1 MKEIVEKLTDALSNF
16 LPNIDVSIKLGVI
29 GGIIVLL
36 LFFIALA
43 MSAGCKITRYRKKL
57 MQGAKTLNEQP
68 PITEENVDVVYKEL
82 ETHPE
87 EVKKGWEAFMDQR
100 VGYPSDYITTKDV
113 LSRREFSGKGAA
125 AKMFLAI
132 LGVIVCALCAIV
144 GFMNK
149 VEAGTIMEA
158 IIAIEFLII
167 PGAVYIITLLLLD
180 IAFNRK
186 IRRLGL
192 TFESFCEILD
202 AKVVVSD
209 KDEREFVSDNLE
221 EINRRVEELIAGRTG
236 GEDVIEVIAAP
247 RVEETEEVEPVEEE
261 VIEPVVE
268 EEPVAAAEPE
278 EEPEPVVKYADMTE
292 QEKEDYFVAL
302 LDVVDRAVADDT
314 LTDDDYAL
322 IAAAIYD
329 NAMETGAMENPDEA
343 AIFDE
348 CFTRLAAQIKD

>member
-1 MKEIVEKLTDALSNF
+1 MKEIVEKLTDALGSF
-16 LPNIDVSIKLGVI
+16 LPDIDISIKLGVI
-29 GGIIVLL
+29 GGIIILL

-57 MQGAKTLNEQP
+57 MQGAKMLNAQP
-68 PITEENVDVVYKEL
+68 PVTEENVDVVYKEL

-125 AKMFLAI
+125 AKVFLII
-132 LGVIVCALCAIV
+132 LGAIVCALVAIV
-144 GFMNK
+144 GFFNE
-149 VEAGTIMEA
+149 VEAGTVMQA
-158 IIAIEFLII
+158 VMALEFLII
-167 PGAVYIITLLLLD
+167 PVAVYIITVLLLD
-180 IAFNRK
+180 IAYNRK

-209 KDEREFVSDNLE
+209 KDERDFVSDNLE

-247 RVEETEEVEPVEEE
+247 RVEQTEEVEPVAEE
-261 VIEPVVE
+261 VAEPVVE
-268 EEPVAAAEPE
+268 EEPVAAEPE

-292 QEKEDYFVAL
+292 QEKEDYFLAL
-302 LDVVDRAVADDT
+302 LDVVDRAVADET

-322 IAAAIYD
+322 IAATIYE
-329 NAMETGAMENPDEA
+329 NAMQTGAMENPDEA

-348 CFTRLAAQIKD
+348 CFSRLAAQLKG